1 MNNKR
6 GLSNVIVVVL
16 LILLAIAAVSIMWGV
31 LSNVLQRTGA
41 QLSTATDC
49 LEIKLEVVSAN
60 YDKINKELSATIQR
74 NIGRG
79 DLQKIKFLIDNQLLQ
94 NVLATNEDAT
104 SLGELGTKLAT
115 LRAADNELPPRIGI
129 ASGSKL
135 TIYPVVKDALGNDK
149 HCIDATSKPVTIQ

>member
-41 QLSTATDC
+41 QLSTTTDC
-49 LEIKLEVVSAN
+49 LEIKVEIVSAS
-60 YDKINKELSATIQR
+60 YDTINLELIATIR
-74 NIGRG
+74 RDIGRG

-94 NVLATNEDAT
+94 NVQKINEDAT
-104 SLGELGTKLAT
+104 SLGEQGTKLVT
-115 LRAADNELPPRIGI
+115 LGGNELP
-129 ASGSKL
+129 SGVVLGHVL
-135 TIYPVVKDALGNDK
+135 TIYPVVKDALGNEK
-149 HCIDATSKPVTIQ
+149 HCTDATSKPVTIQ